1 MPGTDSQV
9 PLIIPLQFTM
19 RLQRRFCSSLLAVL
33 AVHALCLSLV
43 QAETLSGRVV
53 KIADGDTVTILDKSN
68 RQHKV
73 RLVGID
79 APERKQAF
87 GTVSR
92 QNLADLVFGKKVAVE
107 WSKQDHYQ
115 RVLGKVLLNG
125 QDINLKQIKAGLA
138 WHYKL
143 YDKDQR
149 LADRRLYAEAQKAAS
164 LKGIAV
170 WKDPEPVAPWD
181 FRHNKPAPSVA
192 DEACEIRFAGFRY
205 KIDPVICGICR
216 NALKSASTLP
226 GFMEFVRLATRPGSE
241 EAN

>member
-1 MPGTDSQV
+1 MK
-9 PLIIPLQFTM
+9 IPHAPVAL
-19 RLQRRFCSSLLAVL
+19 RFAAIAICS
-33 AVHALCLSLV
+33 LCFSIA
-43 QAETLSGRVV
+43 QAEILTGRVV
-53 KIADGDTVTILDKSN
+53 KISDGDTLTVLDESK

-79 APERKQAF
+79 APERKQPF

-138 WHYKL
+138 WHYTR

-164 LKGIAV
+164 LKGTGL
-170 WKDPEPVAPWD
+170 WSDPAPVAPWD
-181 FRHNKPAPSVA
+181 FRHNKPAPSIA

-226 GFMEFVRLATRPGSE
+226 GLMEFVRLATRPDSD

>member
-1 MPGTDSQV
+1 MK
-9 PLIIPLQFTM
+9 IPRAPVTL
-19 RLQRRFCSSLLAVL
+19 RFAAIAICS
-33 AVHALCLSLV
+33 LCFSIA
-43 QAETLSGRVV
+43 QAKILTGRVV
-53 KIADGDTVTILDKSN
+53 KISDGDTLTVLDESK

-107 WSKQDHYQ
+107 WSKQDRYQ
-115 RVLGKVLLNG
+115 RVLGKVQLNG

-138 WHYKL
+138 WHYKR

-149 LADRRLYAEAQKAAS
+149 LADRQLYAEAQKAAS
-164 LKGIAV
+164 LKGIGL
-170 WKDPEPVAPWD
+170 WSDPAPVAPWD
-181 FRHNKPAPSVA
+181 FRYKKPAPSVA

-226 GFMEFVRLATRPGSE
+226 GLMEFLRLAIRPGSD

>member
-1 MPGTDSQV
+1 MK
-9 PLIIPLQFTM
+9 IPHAPVAL
-19 RLQRRFCSSLLAVL
+19 RFAAIAICS
-33 AVHALCLSLV
+33 LCFSIA
-43 QAETLSGRVV
+43 QAKILTGRVV
-53 KIADGDTVTILDKSN
+53 KISDGDTLTVLDESK

-164 LKGIAV
+164 LNSIGL
-170 WKDPEPVAPWD
+170 WSDPAPVAPWD
-181 FRHNKPAPSVA
+181 FRHNKPAPSIA

-226 GFMEFVRLATRPGSE
+226 GFMEFLRLATRPGSD

>member
-1 MPGTDSQV
+1 MKIPHA
-9 PLIIPLQFTM
+9 PLAL
-19 RLQRRFCSSLLAVL
+19 RFAAIAICS
-33 AVHALCLSLV
+33 LCFSIA
-43 QAETLSGRVV
+43 QAKILTGRVV
-53 KIADGDTVTILDKSN
+53 KISDGDTLTVLDESK

-164 LKGIAV
+164 LNGIGL
-170 WKDPEPVAPWD
+170 WSDPAPVAPWD
-181 FRHNKPAPSVA
+181 FRHNKPAPSIA
-192 DEACEIRFAGFRY
+192 DEECEIRFAGFRY

-226 GFMEFVRLATRPGSE
+226 GFMEFVRLATRPGSD

>member
-1 MPGTDSQV
+1 V
-9 PLIIPLQFTM
+9 I
-19 RLQRRFCSSLLAVL
+19 
-33 AVHALCLSLV
+33 
-43 QAETLSGRVV
+43 
-53 KIADGDTVTILDKSN
+53 KIADGDTLTVLDESK

-92 QNLADLVFGKKVAVE
+92 QNLADLVFGKKVDVE
-107 WSKQDHYQ
+107 WSKQDRYQ
-115 RVLGKVLLNG
+115 RVLGKVLLDG
-125 QDINLKQIKAGLA
+125 KDINLKQVKAGLA
-138 WHYKL
+138 WHYTQ
-143 YDKDQR
+143 YDKDLQ
-149 LADRRLYAEAQKAAS
+149 LADKRLYADAQKAAS
-164 LKGIAV
+164 LKGIGL
-170 WKDPEPVAPWD
+170 WGDPAPVAPWD
-181 FRHNKPAPSVA
+181 FRHHKPAPSVA

-226 GFMEFVRLATRPGSE
+226 GLMELVRLATRPGSG

>member
-1 MPGTDSQV
+1 MKIPHA
-9 PLIIPLQFTM
+9 PAALRFAIIAI
-19 RLQRRFCSSLLAVL
+19 CS
-33 AVHALCLSLV
+33 LCFSIA
-43 QAETLSGRVV
+43 QAKILTGQVV
-53 KIADGDTVTILDKSN
+53 KIADGDTLTVLDKSN
-68 RQHKV
+68 RQHKI

-92 QNLADLVFGKKVAVE
+92 QNLADLVFGKTVAVE
-107 WSKQDHYQ
+107 WHKQDHYQ
-115 RVLGKVLLNG
+115 RVLGKVLLDG
-125 QDINLKQIKAGLA
+125 QDVNLKQIKAGLA
-138 WHYKL
+138 WHYTQ
-143 YDKDQR
+143 YDKDLQ
-149 LADRRLYAEAQKAAS
+149 LADKRLYAETQKAAS
-164 LKGIAV
+164 LKGIGL
-170 WKDPEPVAPWD
+170 WSDPAPVAPWD

-226 GFMEFVRLATRPGSE
+226 GLMEFVRLATRPGSD